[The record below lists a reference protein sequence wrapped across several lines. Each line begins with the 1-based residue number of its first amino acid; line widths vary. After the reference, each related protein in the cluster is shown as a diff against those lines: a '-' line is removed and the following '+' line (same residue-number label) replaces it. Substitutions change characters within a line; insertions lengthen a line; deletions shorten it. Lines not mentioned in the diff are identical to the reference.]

1 MNPYYESFYDISIYV
16 DIGKNDSY
24 SRVRKLYSDAYNERE
39 KRQRQ
44 RETDRRQTLVGIKFM
59 QFNLILLHISLHTFY
74 SINDSLI

>member
-1 MNPYYESFYDISIYV
+1 MYPYYESFYDISIYV

-24 SRVRKLYSDAYNERE
+24 SRVRKFYSDAYNERE
-39 KRQRQ
+39 KRQ

>member
-24 SRVRKLYSDAYNERE
+24 SRVRKFYSDAYNERE

-59 QFNLILLHISLHTFY
+59 QFNLILLHISPHTFY